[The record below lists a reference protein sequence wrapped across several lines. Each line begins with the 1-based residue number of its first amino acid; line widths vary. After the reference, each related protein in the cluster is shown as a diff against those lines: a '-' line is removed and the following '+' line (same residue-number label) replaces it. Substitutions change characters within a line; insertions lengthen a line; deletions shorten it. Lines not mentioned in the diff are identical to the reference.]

1 MNITANTYG
10 LHLTLRLSQI
20 ERHGALDGAGPVG
33 DLLTTLVDRIG
44 MRILAGPLVG
54 EEKGVPEKRGWSG
67 VVILY
72 ESHAAIHTYPELGEA
87 FLDIFSCKWFDI
99 DVITDTL
106 NEFLGGFT
114 IAEKHLFDRGVHWGP
129 DVAAEMTGWLRS
141 R

>member
-87 FLDIFSCKWFDI
+87 FMDIFSCKWFDI

-106 NEFLGGFT
+106 NEFLGSFT